1 MTVSVSPRIAVV
13 GAGIAGLACA
23 RELHRRGLAPVV
35 LEKSR
40 GLGGRMA
47 TRRTEQGH
55 RFDHGAQFVTAREPR
70 FAAELQ
76 ALARAGAVQPWAPRL
91 PPGSEAPTHPWWIGT
106 EGMRPLVDPLADALD
121 VRLQATVTGLSR
133 HDGRWRL
140 ALDGGEYLDGFD
152 AVAITAPAPQA
163 RVLLEGAGSPLA
175 AALDAVETAPCWAL
189 MLAFHTPWALP
200 FDAGRVED
208 GGPVAWLARQSSRFR
223 GDDGIDRWVAHAS
236 PAWSREHLECTPEA
250 VVLPLLSAL
259 ASQLGTPPPPP
270 IVAQAHRWR
279 YAMTTRPLG
288 QPFLADP
295 AAGLWAGG
303 DWCLGARVE
312 NAFQSGVALAGSI
325 ADALGA

>member
-1 MTVSVSPRIAVV
+1 MSVSPSPRIAVV
-13 GAGIAGLACA
+13 GAGMAGLACA
-23 RELHRRGLAPVV
+23 RALHRHGLAPRV

-47 TRRTEQGH
+47 TRRSELGD
-55 RFDHGAQFVTAREPR
+55 RFDHGAQFVTARDPR

-76 ALARAGAVQPWAPRL
+76 VLAQAGAARPWAPRL
-91 PPGSEAPTHPWWIGT
+91 PPGSEAPSHPWWIGT
-106 EGMRPLVDPLADALD
+106 EGMRPLLGPLAEVID
-121 VRLQATVTGLSR
+121 VRLQATVVGLSR

-140 ALDGGEYLDGFD
+140 ALDGDEHLDGFD

-163 RVLLEGAGSPLA
+163 RVLLERAGSPLA

-189 MLAFHTPWALP
+189 MLAFGTRWEVP
-200 FDAGRVED
+200 FEAGRLED
-208 GGPVAWLARQSSRFR
+208 DGPVAWLARQSSRFA
-223 GDDGIDRWVAHAS
+223 GDDGIDRWVVHAS
-236 PAWSREHLECTPEA
+236 PAWSREHLEYAPDA
-250 VVLPLLSAL
+250 VVPQLLSAL
-259 ASQLGTPPPPP
+259 AAQLGAPPPPP
-270 IVAQAHRWR
+270 VVAQAHRWR

-312 NAFQSGVALAGSI
+312 NAFQSGIALAGSI
-325 ADALGA
+325 ADTLGA

>member
-1 MTVSVSPRIAVV
+1 MTVSPSPRIAIV
-13 GAGIAGLACA
+13 GAGMAGLACA
-23 RELHRRGLAPVV
+23 RELHRRGLAPQV

-47 TRRTEQGH
+47 TRRTERGD
-55 RFDHGAQFVTAREPR
+55 RFDHGAQFVTARDPR

-76 ALARAGAVQPWAPRL
+76 ALAQAGAARPWAPRL
-91 PPGSEAPTHPWWIGT
+91 PAGSEAPRRPWWIGT
-106 EGMRPLVDPLADALD
+106 QGMRPLVGPLAEALD

-140 ALDGGEYLDGFD
+140 ALDGGEYVYGLD

-189 MLAFHTPWALP
+189 MLAFGTPWALP
-200 FDAGRVED
+200 FEAGRVED
-208 GGPVAWLARQSSRFR
+208 GGPVAWLAWQSSRFG
-223 GDDGIDRWVAHAS
+223 GDDGIDRWVVHAS
-236 PAWSREHLECTPEA
+236 PAWSREHLERTPEA
-250 VVLPLLSAL
+250 VVPQLLSAL
-259 ASQLGTPPPPP
+259 ASQLGTPPPPS

-295 AAGLWAGG
+295 AARLWAGG